1 MGSRLFTQLSRVTV
15 SNCAAARG
23 LERGNGLPVAFV
35 NADRLLIRTLGIVR
49 IGNTRY
55 EEVDGKWVPVLE
67 TKE

>member
-1 MGSRLFTQLSRVTV
+1 MGSRLFTQLSRVTL

-23 LERGNGLPVAFV
+23 LERGNGLHVTLV
-35 NADRLLIRTLGIVR
+35 NADGHLNRTLGIVR

>member
-1 MGSRLFTQLSRVTV
+1 MT
-15 SNCAAARG
+15 
-23 LERGNGLPVAFV
+23 FV
-35 NADRLLIRTLGIVR
+35 NADRHLNRTLGIVR

>member
-1 MGSRLFTQLSRVTV
+1 VT
-15 SNCAAARG
+15 
-23 LERGNGLPVAFV
+23 FV
-35 NADRLLIRTLGIVR
+35 NADRHLNRTLGIVR